1 MVVILLALATLSAAV
16 PADQR
21 AAAQGNLLQNPG
33 FEGEY
38 VPFNGDT
45 SRRVAP
51 NWTPWNLSRGTG
63 DPTWANITP
72 QYRRATN
79 PNRIRSGNGA
89 QELFE
94 LFATFTAGVYQR
106 VNVAAGAPLRFSA
119 FLNVWSTTRDNP
131 DLSLEPAAVSL
142 EVGIDPTGGTDPTS
156 RNIVWSQP
164 ERFYDEY
171 RQLSVTATAAANTV
185 TVFVRAVAR
194 EPIRHNHVYIDDAS
208 LIVTSGTLPTS
219 TPVAILPTA
228 TNTPAVQPTATPE
241 GVIPTIVVTLPPPT
255 PTPEGFIASPTPEG
269 VLPTA
274 TNTPIGFVPSPTP
287 QGIFITN
294 TPFFPTPTSDILSAL
309 PGRVDY
315 TVVAGD
321 TLIGIAARFNSRVD
335 AIVLLNN
342 LNINA
347 FLRIGQRLI
356 IPVPAAQPTPT
367 QPILFGTP
375 TAPVD
380 VAILNGPTVNGIGTY
395 IMQRGDT
402 LEAIARRYN
411 TTVQYLIRLNGIVNP
426 NALVIGQ
433 VLAVPG
439 PGNNP
444 PGGTVAPTVI
454 PNVPIGVRTHV
465 VQPGENLFR
474 ISLRY
479 GTTINVLMALNGI
492 VNPNRIFAGQVL
504 RLP

>member
-1 MVVILLALATLSAAV
+1 MILLALAVFSAAV

-38 VPFNGDT
+38 QPFNGDVT
-45 SRRVAP
+45 RRVAP
-51 NWTPWNLSRGTG
+51 SWTPWNVPRGAG

-72 QYRRATN
+72 QYRNASN
-79 PNRIRSGNGA
+79 PKRIRSGSAA
-89 QELFE
+89 QEFFE
-94 LFATFTAGVYQR
+94 LFATFTGGVYQR
-106 VNVAAGAPLRFSA
+106 VNVATGAPLRFSA

-131 DLSLEPAAVSL
+131 DQSLEPAAISL
-142 EVGIDPTGGTDPTS
+142 QVGIDPTGGVDGTS
-156 RNIVWSQP
+156 RNIVWSAP

-185 TVFVRAVAR
+185 TVFVRAIAL
-194 EPIRHNHVYIDDAS
+194 EPVRHNHVYIDDAS
-208 LIVTSGTLPTS
+208 LVVTSGTLPTS

-228 TNTPAVQPTATPE
+228 TPE
-241 GVIPTIVVTLPPPT
+241 GVLPTVVVATPT
-255 PTPEGFIASPTPEG
+255 PTPIGFIASPTPERT
-269 VLPTA
+269 LPFTS
-274 TNTPIGFVPSPTP
+274 TPG
-287 QGIFITN
+287 GILVTN
-294 TPFFPTPTSDILSAL
+294 TPFVPTPTSDILSNL
-309 PGRVDY
+309 PGRVNY

-347 FLRIGQRLI
+347 FLRIGQRLV
-356 IPVPAAQPTPT
+356 IPVPAVQPTPT
-367 QPILFGTP
+367 QAPLFGTP

-411 TTVQYLIRLNGIVNP
+411 TTVQFLIRLNGIVNP

-444 PGGTVAPTVI
+444 PGGTVAPTII
-454 PNVPIGVRTHV
+454 PNVPIGARTHV

-492 VNPNRIFAGQVL
+492 TNPNRIFAGQVL

>member
-1 MVVILLALATLSAAV
+1 MHHKHLFRWLTIAILLALATLSAAV

-21 AAAQGNLLQNPG
+21 ALAQGNLLQNPG

-38 VPFNGDT
+38 APFGGDT

-51 NWTPWNLSRGTG
+51 NWTPWNASRGAG

-72 QYRRATN
+72 QYRRAAN
-79 PNRIRSGNGA
+79 PNRVRSGSAA

-94 LFATFTAGVYQR
+94 LFATFTGGVYQR
-106 VNVAAGAPLRFSA
+106 VNVATGAPLRFSA

-131 DLSLEPAAVSL
+131 DQSLEPAAVSL
-142 EVGIDPTGGTDPTS
+142 QVGIDPTGGTDAAS
-156 RNIVWSQP
+156 GSIVWSPP

-171 RQLSVTATAAANTV
+171 RQLSVSATAAANTV
-185 TVFVRAVAR
+185 TVFVRAIML
-194 EPIRHNHVYIDDAS
+194 EPVRHNHVYIDDAS
-208 LIVTSGTLPTS
+208 LVVTSGTLPTS
-219 TPVAILPTA
+219 TPVAILPSA
-228 TNTPAVQPTATPE
+228 TNTPAERPTATPE
-241 GVIPTIVVTLPPPT
+241 GVIPTIAVTLPPPS
-255 PTPEGFIASPTPEG
+255 PTPEGFVASPTPEG
-269 VLPTA
+269 VFVTS
-274 TNTPIGFVPSPTP
+274 TPGGVL
-287 QGIFITN
+287 ITN
-294 TPFFPTPTSDILSAL
+294 TPFFPTPTSDLLSAL
-309 PGRVDY
+309 PGRVEY

-335 AIVLLNN
+335 AIVQLNN

-347 FLRIGQRLI
+347 FLRIGQRLV

-367 QPILFGTP
+367 QPVLFGTP

-380 VAILNGPTVNGIGTY
+380 VAILNGPTVRGIGTY

-402 LEAIARRYN
+402 LEAVARRYN

-454 PNVPIGVRTHV
+454 PTPIGARTHV
-465 VQPGENLFR
+465 VQAGENLFR

-492 VNPNRIFAGQVL
+492 SNPNRIFAGQVL

>member
-1 MVVILLALATLSAAV
+1 LHHKHLFRWLMSVILLALATLSAAV
-16 PADQR
+16 PADRR

-33 FEGEY
+33 FEGDY
-38 VPFNGDT
+38 QPFDGDV
-45 SRRVAP
+45 SRRVASG
-51 NWTPWNLSRGTG
+51 WAPWNAARSAG

-72 QYRRATN
+72 QYRRASN
-79 PNRIRSGNGA
+79 PNRVRSGSGA
-89 QELFE
+89 QEFFE
-94 LFATFTAGVYQR
+94 LFATFNGGIYQR

-131 DLSLEPAAVSL
+131 DQSLEPAALSL
-142 EVGIDPTGGTDPTS
+142 QVGIDPTGGTNGNS
-156 RNIVWSQP
+156 SAIVWSAP

-171 RQLSVTATAAANTV
+171 RQLSVDAVAAANTI
-185 TVFVRAVAR
+185 TVFVRAIIL
-194 EPIRHNHVYIDDAS
+194 EPVRHSHVYVDDAS
-208 LIVTSGTLPTS
+208 LVVTSGTLPTS
-219 TPVAILPTA
+219 TPVAVQPTA
-228 TNTPAVQPTATPE
+228 TPIAVLPTATPE
-241 GVIPTIVVTLPPPT
+241 GVLPTIAVTLPPPS

-269 VLPTA
+269 TRPLV
-274 TNTPIGFVPSPTP
+274 TNTPG
-287 QGIFITN
+287 GIFITN
-294 TPFFPTPTSDILSAL
+294 TPFFPTPTSDVLSAL
-309 PGRVDY
+309 PGRINY

-335 AIVLLNN
+335 AIVILNN

-347 FLRIGQRLI
+347 FLRIGQQLV
-356 IPVPAAQPTPT
+356 IPVPLAQPTAT
-367 QPILFGTP
+367 QPALFGTP

-402 LEAIARRYN
+402 LEAIARRYR

-454 PNVPIGVRTHV
+454 PNVPIGARTHV
-465 VQPGENLFR
+465 VQRGENLFR

-492 VNPNRIFAGQVL
+492 VNPNRIFVGQVL

>member
-1 MVVILLALATLSAAV
+1 MHHKHLFRRLMVVILLALATLSAAV
-16 PADQR
+16 PADHR

-38 VPFNGDT
+38 QPFNGDP

-51 NWTPWNLSRGTG
+51 AWTPWNAPRGPG

-72 QYRRATN
+72 QYRRAAN

-89 QELFE
+89 QEFFE
-94 LFATFTAGVYQR
+94 LFATFTGGVYQR
-106 VNVAAGAPLRFSA
+106 VNAATGVPLRFSA
-119 FLNVWSTTRDNP
+119 FLSVWSTARDNP
-131 DLSLEPAAVSL
+131 DRSLEPAAVSL
-142 EVGIDPTGGTDPTS
+142 QVGIDPTGGTDGTS
-156 RNIVWSQP
+156 RNIVWSAP

-185 TVFVRAVAR
+185 TVFVRATML
-194 EPIRHNHVYIDDAS
+194 EPVRHNHVYIDDTS
-208 LIVTSGTLPTS
+208 LVVTSGTLPTS

-228 TNTPAVQPTATPE
+228 TPE
-241 GVIPTIVVTLPPPT
+241 GVIPTISVTLPPPT
-255 PTPEGFIASPTPEG
+255 ATPEGFIPSPTPEG
-269 VLPTA
+269 ALPTA
-274 TNTPIGFVPSPTP
+274 TSTPPGFTASPTP
-287 QGIFITN
+287 AGVFITN
-294 TPFFPTPTSDILSAL
+294 TPFFPTPTSDILSGL
-309 PGRVDY
+309 PGRIDY
-315 TVVAGD
+315 TVVRGD
-321 TLIGIAARFNSRVD
+321 TLIGIAARFNSRTD

-347 FLRIGQRLI
+347 FLRVGQRLV
-356 IPVPAAQPTPT
+356 IPVPIAQPTPT
-367 QPILFGTP
+367 QPVLFGTP

-380 VAILNGPTVNGIGTY
+380 VAVLNGPTVNGIGTY
-395 IMQRGDT
+395 IMQPGDT
-402 LEAIARRYN
+402 LAAVARRYN
-411 TTVQYLIRLNGIVNP
+411 TTVQFLVRLNGIVNP

-454 PNVPIGVRTHV
+454 PSVPIGTRTHV

-492 VNPNRIFAGQVL
+492 SNPNRIFAGQVL

>member
-1 MVVILLALATLSAAV
+1 MAAILLALAALSAAV
-16 PADQR
+16 PADRR

-33 FEGEY
+33 FEGDY
-38 VPFNGDT
+38 QPFEGDAN
-45 SRRVAP
+45 RRVAP
-51 NWTPWNLSRGTG
+51 GWAPWNAPRSAG
-63 DPTWANITP
+63 DPSWANVTP
-72 QYRRATN
+72 QSQRARN
-79 PNRIRSGNGA
+79 PNRVRSGEGA

-94 LFATFTAGVYQR
+94 LFATFTGGVYQR
-106 VNVAAGAPLRFSA
+106 VNVASGAPLRFSA
-119 FLNVWSTTRDNP
+119 FLNVWSTTRDDP
-131 DLSLEPAAVSL
+131 DRSLEPAAVTL
-142 EVGIDPTGGTDPTS
+142 QVGIDPQGGTNGTS
-156 RNIVWSQP
+156 SAIIWSEPQ
-164 ERFYDEY
+164 RFYDEY

-185 TVFVRAVAR
+185 TVFVRAIFL
-194 EPIRHNHVYIDDAS
+194 EPVRHNHVYIDDAT
-208 LIVTSGTLPTS
+208 LVVTSGTLPTS
-219 TPVAILPTA
+219 TPVAILPTE
-228 TNTPAVQPTATPE
+228 TPAIAPTATPE
-241 GVIPTIVVTLPPPT
+241 GVIPTIIATLPPS

-269 VLPTA
+269 IFVTS
-274 TNTPIGFVPSPTP
+274 TPG
-287 QGIFITN
+287 GIFVTN
-294 TPFFPTPTSDILSAL
+294 TPFFPTPTSDVLSAL
-309 PGRVDY
+309 PGRINY

-342 LNINA
+342 LNLNA
-347 FLRIGQRLI
+347 FLRIGQRLV
-356 IPVPAAQPTPT
+356 IPVPAVQPTVT
-367 QPILFGTP
+367 QPALFGTP

-402 LEAIARRYN
+402 LEAVARRYN
-411 TTVQYLIRLNGIVNP
+411 TTVQYLVRLNGIVNP

-444 PGGTVAPTVI
+444 PGGTVAPTII
-454 PNVPIGVRTHV
+454 PTAPISVRTHV
-465 VQPGENLFR
+465 VRAGENLFR

-492 VNPNRIFAGQVL
+492 VNPNRIFVGQVL